1 LAAVRASLPSSNAF
15 DGSGLLE
22 ASFARPKD
30 CRSGER
36 ADPHRLFDSELP
48 GRRPVSQHPIFGGQD
63 HPNPELY
70 IFQSVGQSERDLILD
85 EDRSAWNH
93 RNLAVS
99 PAQYAVVVAKLQQYA
114 GDHPRVSCDVAGSHS
129 RLVGGLSVRELNH
142 DDSLGSVCMWAVGK
156 PMFPLL
162 KYIEEIVPETE
173 DTNEWR
179 QSTHHFF
186 YVDERPWPLEPP
198 FVP

>member
-1 LAAVRASLPSSNAF
+1 MDRVCWMPLSLARRIAGLVGVLILTGCSIPNYLAA
-15 DGSGLLE
+15 
-22 ASFARPKD
+22 
-30 CRSGER
+30 
-36 ADPHRLFDSELP
+36 DPYLSIRY
-48 GRRPVSQHPIFGGQD
+48 FGGQD

-162 KYIEEIVPETE
+162 KYIEEIAPETE